1 MKKFGDFATEE
12 QPLDGDKER
21 IDNIL
26 NRAIL
31 VTGFRVKNSQYSK
44 NESGKYLTLQ
54 FSIEKQTKIIFT
66 GSDVLI
72 GQLER
77 YADEIPFMTTI
88 KKINRYYTLT

>member
-1 MKKFGDFATEE
+1 VKKFGDFATEE

>member
-1 MKKFGDFATEE
+1 VKNFGDFATEE

-26 NRAIL
+26 NRLIL

-54 FSIEKQTKIIFT
+54 FSIENQTKIIFT

-77 YADEIPFMTTI
+77 YGPEIPFAATI
-88 KKINRYYTLT
+88 RKINRYYTLA

>member
-1 MKKFGDFATEE
+1 VKNFGDFATEE

-26 NRAIL
+26 NRLIL

-54 FSIEKQTKIIFT
+54 FSIENQTKIIFT

-77 YADEIPFMTTI
+77 YANEIPFKATI